1 MRQQGSRRRFDWITV
16 SADFRF
22 LDYRTLPNVLSDHR
36 VVVATLELARQPE
49 KARPSPFAVP

>member
-1 MRQQGSRRRFDWITV
+1 MV

-36 VVVATLELARQPE
+36 AVVATLELAETSE
-49 KARPSPFAVP
+49 KGESFAVRSLAG